1 MGSYEKNGLSSTMGF
16 NGITINT
23 ILGSYID
30 KVQPNNIQSYT
41 LPLIGCLR
49 TAKFIPAFYLRYWNG
64 LTLHNIANFIC
75 VVPTTAMISPVIT
88 I

>member
-41 LPLIGCLR
+41 LP
-49 TAKFIPAFYLRYWNG
+49 
-64 LTLHNIANFIC
+64 
-75 VVPTTAMISPVIT
+75 
-88 I
+88 